1 MNRML
6 GLTLGVA
13 ALSLSVLTA
22 GTGADRHRTFDQKME
37 KVDLSDLRDGET
49 RTIGRGETAIVATR
63 KGDQVTMEFSGHD
76 GEKKSVKC
84 EIGKSS
90 CYVMTTDGEGK
101 GQVVVV
107 NKSGDGGKQIE
118 KIVLQEGNG
127 DESKVMVFAG
137 HGDGESM
144 VVDALPGGMSWVTS
158 SDGKGAKGVKVI
170 KIQGDGGTV
179 LECPEG
185 DATLMLK
192 KGEEKSG
199 PYFCPK
205 HNLKMEAAKLP
216 IFMKKIEVS
225 TDSHDDEESD

>member
-49 RTIGRGETAIVATR
+49 RTIGKGETAIVATR

-76 GEKKSVKC
+76 GGKKSVKC

-118 KIVLQEGNG
+118 KIVLQEGDG

-137 HGDGESM
+137 HGDGDPM
-144 VVDALPGGMSWVTS
+144 IVDALPGGMSWVTS

-170 KIQGDGGTV
+170 KIQGEGATV

-185 DATLMLK
+185 DATLTLK

-216 IFMKKIEVS
+216 TFMKKIEVT
-225 TDSHDDEESD
+225 TDSSDDEESD